1 MVSYAVEQAVAKRE
15 RTVEKQIKRYAKP
28 YQRRLRKLV
37 KSSSRL
43 GDLLYS
49 FPAAAFALVS
59 GTGDHNQR
67 GEAIRSVKDGRD
79 LKMIARV
86 LGLPLW
92 SRKLP
97 PEAFDEPLEGL
108 PNEEGFNRKIANLIP
123 EEPDETALWL
133 RWLLA
138 ARAGCHDD
146 FALWL
151 AKQKVAKHFRAEDPG
166 VLNQTPIMLL
176 ATFAWFSEHEDEP
189 AYRLMEQPW
198 HPRMQLASAVDYMA
212 DWFDRVLLDLTRADQ
227 RRGPGRYSKRKRS
240 SGFNLVE
247 LTSARE
253 LVEEGDA
260 MNHCV
265 ATYAS
270 DVAQGQCRIY
280 SVRRG
285 KRRIA
290 TLELQWPG
298 NRRGRPY
305 INQLLGHSNVAVDRE
320 VYEAVTDWL
329 AQNKNMLCEAPVAGY
344 ERHLD
349 ATRWK
354 TFWQGYVAEKSS
366 QVIKAD
372 RPDGYLIAR
381 LSREA
386 DILSRCLD

>member
-15 RTVEKQIKRYAKP
+15 QTVEKQIKRFAKP

-59 GTGDHNQR
+59 GSGDHNQR
-67 GEAIRSVKDGRD
+67 GEAIRLIKDGRD
-79 LKMIARV
+79 LKKVANV
-86 LGLPLW
+86 LDLPLW
-92 SRKLP
+92 TRKLP
-97 PEAFDEPLEGL
+97 PEAFDEPLTGL
-108 PNEEGFNRKIANLIP
+108 PNNEGFNRKIANLIP
-123 EEPDETALWL
+123 EDPVETALWL

-138 ARAGCHDD
+138 ASAGCHDD

-151 AKQKVAKHFRAEDPG
+151 AKQRVTKRIKVQEPG
-166 VLNQTPIMLL
+166 VMSQTPIMLL
-176 ATFAWFSEHEDEP
+176 ATFAWFSEHKDEP
-189 AYRLMEQPW
+189 AYRLIEQPW
-198 HPRMQLASAVDYMA
+198 HGRMSLGSAVDYMA
-212 DWFDRVLLDLTRADQ
+212 DWFDRVLLDLTRSDQ
-227 RRGPGRYSKRKRS
+227 RRGPGRYSKRKRA

-247 LTSARE
+247 LTSARD

-285 KRRIA
+285 NRRIA
-290 TLELQWPG
+290 TLELQWPR
-298 NRRGRPY
+298 NRRGRPF

-320 VYEAVTDWL
+320 VYETVTDWL
-329 AQNKNMLCEAPVAGY
+329 AQNKNLLCEAPVAGY

-354 TFWQGYVAEKSS
+354 TFWQGYAAEKSG
-366 QVIKAD
+366 QAIKAD
-372 RPDGYLIAR
+372 RPDGFLIAR
-381 LSREA
+381 LSRES
-386 DILSRCLD
+386 DILSRCLE